1 MSASPQSSASYATPD
16 DLLRQRILAARER
29 SLTWLLSLQQP
40 GAPTGVTRISAAHEA
55 GPWPGMLLPGTYN
68 AVMARELLGDIA
80 PMMTPQREALADW
93 LLQHRL
99 ADGRFRIPGM
109 TDDTVHKKP
118 QLADT
123 WQYID
128 FHVSNYSLGAVQ
140 ALCPQRPAR
149 LDFVLPWLDPLHL
162 KAWLSERDLRDP
174 WQEGNN
180 IVNLGSF
187 LLCLA
192 AQDHVERERV
202 REAMTIMFAWHERLQ
217 EPATGFWGV
226 GQRSNATALL
236 HAMAGSMHNFHLWY
250 AAGRALPFQDRAVDY
265 ALSRPPEIHSAC
277 IDVDLVDLL
286 VHGHRALD
294 HRRADTE
301 RWLHALLA
309 QLLDFQQPDGGFAD
323 EPARAGASPRRQDG
337 WVGGYTEP
345 QGLSNTFA
353 TWFRWIAIAM
363 ASGCLWPQWQAF
375 AGGWQF
381 RRMVGIGYA
390 NLQPHNP
397 AIRP

>member
-1 MSASPQSSASYATPD
+1 M
-16 DLLRQRILAARER
+16 LHQRILAAREH
-29 SLTWLLSLQQP
+29 SLAWLRSLQQP
-40 GAPTGVTRISAAHEA
+40 GEPEGVTRISAAHDA
-55 GPWPGMLLPGTYN
+55 RLWPGMLLPGTYN

-93 LLQHRL
+93 LLNHRL

-109 TDDTVHKKP
+109 TDDTVYKKP
-118 QLADT
+118 ALADT

-128 FHVSNYSLGAVQ
+128 FHVSNYGLGAVQ
-140 ALCPQRPAR
+140 ALCPQRSAV
-149 LDFVLPWLDPLHL
+149 LDFVTLWLAPLHL

-187 LLCLA
+187 LLRLA
-192 AQDHVERERV
+192 AENPAASEPV
-202 REAMTIMFAWHERLQ
+202 REAMAILFAWHERLQ

-226 GQRSNATALL
+226 AQGHDASALL

-250 AAGRALPFQDRAVDY
+250 ATGRALPYQDRAVDY
-265 ALSRPPEIHSAC
+265 ALSRPPVIHSAC

-286 VHGHRALD
+286 VHGHMALD
-294 HRRADTE
+294 HRRADITH
-301 RWLHALLA
+301 WLRALLT
-309 QLLDFQQPDGGFAD
+309 QLLDFQQPDGGFPD
-323 EPARAGASPRRQDG
+323 EPASAGAPPRRQDG

-363 ASGCLWPQWQAF
+363 AARCLWPEWQAS
-375 AGGWQF
+375 ARGWQF

-390 NLQPHNP
+390 RDLSSQSNPQP
-397 AIRP
+397 

>member
-1 MSASPQSSASYATPD
+1 
-16 DLLRQRILAARER
+16 
-29 SLTWLLSLQQP
+29 
-40 GAPTGVTRISAAHEA
+40 
-55 GPWPGMLLPGTYN
+55 MLLPGTYN

-80 PMMTPQREALADW
+80 PMMAPEREALADW
-93 LLQHRL
+93 LLHHRL

-109 TDDTVHKKP
+109 TNDTVYKKP

-140 ALCPQRPAR
+140 ALCPQRRAL
-149 LDFVLPWLDPLHL
+149 LDFVTPWLEPLHL

-187 LLCLA
+187 LLRLV
-192 AQDHVERERV
+192 AQEPVMSEQV
-202 REAMTIMFAWHERLQ
+202 REAMAIMFAWHERLQ

-226 GQRSNATALL
+226 GQGSDATALL

-250 AAGRALPFQDRAVDY
+250 ATDRALPFQDRAIDY

-277 IDVDLVDLL
+277 IDVDLIDLL
-286 VHGHRALD
+286 VHGHRAVD

-301 RWLHALLA
+301 RWLRALLA
-309 QLLDFQQPDGGFAD
+309 QLLDFQQADGGFAD

-353 TWFRWIAIAM
+353 TWFRWVAIAM
-363 ASGCLWPQWQAF
+363 AARCLWPQWQAF

-390 NLQPHNP
+390 NLQPLELVITP
-397 AIRP
+397 